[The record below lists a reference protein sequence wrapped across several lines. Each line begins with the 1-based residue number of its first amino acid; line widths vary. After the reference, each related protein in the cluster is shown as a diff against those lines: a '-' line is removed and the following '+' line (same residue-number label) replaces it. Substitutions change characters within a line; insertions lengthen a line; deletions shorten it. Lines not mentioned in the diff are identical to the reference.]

1 MGDKRYPNM
10 AADKLGEGVEVN
22 YDRIGPQNDLIVSLL
37 GGFTA
42 GALFGIWWEEVT
54 E

>member
-22 YDRIGPQNDLIVSLL
+22 YS
-37 GGFTA
+37 GGKRSPSS
-42 GALFGIWWEEVT
+42 
-54 E
+54 